1 MLSEPLLGDCEIQ
14 TLGFDHLDSKMAFWH
29 SSAHILGSAIEQ
41 VFEEPQLTMG
51 PSVKDGFFYDFY
63 SPTGQVIKEG
73 DDYKKLEK
81 AIKQIINQNYT
92 FERLFLTKDQA
103 LDLF

>member
-1 MLSEPLLGDCEIQ
+1 
-14 TLGFDHLDSKMAFWH
+14 MAFWH

-41 VFEEPQLTMG
+41 VFEEPQLTIG

-63 SPTGQVIKEG
+63 SPSGQVIKGE

-81 AIKQIINQNYT
+81 SIKQIIGKNYT
-92 FERLFLTKDQA
+92 FERLYLTKDQA
-103 LDLF
+103 LDMFQYNRFKTELIEKKVAQD

>member
-1 MLSEPLLGDCEIQ
+1 
-14 TLGFDHLDSKMAFWH
+14 MAFWH

-41 VFEEPQLTMG
+41 VFEEPQLTIG

-63 SPTGQVIKEG
+63 SPSGQVIIVE

-81 AIKQIINQNYT
+81 SIKQIIGKNYT

-103 LDLF
+103 LDMFQYNQFKTELIE

>member
-1 MLSEPLLGDCEIQ
+1 
-14 TLGFDHLDSKMAFWH
+14 MAFWH

-41 VFEEPQLTMG
+41 VFEEPQLTIG

-63 SPTGQVIKEG
+63 SPSGQVIRGE

-81 AIKQIINQNYT
+81 SIKQIIGKNYT
-92 FERLFLTKDQA
+92 FDRLFLTKDQA
-103 LDLF
+103 LDMFQYNQFKTELIEKKVAQD

>member
-14 TLGFDHLDSKMAFWH
+14 TLDFDDFESRMAYWH

-41 VFEEPQLTMG
+41 VFEEPQLTIG

-63 SPTGQVIKEG
+63 SPSG
-73 DDYKKLEK
+73 
-81 AIKQIINQNYT
+81 
-92 FERLFLTKDQA
+92 
-103 LDLF
+103 